1 MRTVVHGDRLAVI
14 GGDGAIYAMEA
25 VTWQVEPTTV
35 KGVPNHR
42 VFASSFNG
50 LRLFRGPD
58 RRTLLSEGPLSWRP
72 GFDLVDR
79 EQRSWGARQIA
90 RGANVRGVVVALG
103 NFVGLDADNSR

>member
-42 VFASSFNG
+42 VFASSFSG

-79 EQRSWGARQIA
+79 EHRSWGADKLRAVLTYAAWWWRSAISSVSTQGRA
-90 RGANVRGVVVALG
+90 
-103 NFVGLDADNSR
+103 